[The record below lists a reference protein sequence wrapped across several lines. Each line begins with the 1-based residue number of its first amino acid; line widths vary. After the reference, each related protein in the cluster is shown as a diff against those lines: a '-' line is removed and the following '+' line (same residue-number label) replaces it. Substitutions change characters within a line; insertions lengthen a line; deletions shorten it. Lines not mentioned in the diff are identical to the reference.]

1 MGCGRV
7 NYGSGNPQI
16 YTTGA
21 YIYIRRMWQYL
32 YKKVEYGIRE
42 ENMKNRNRR
51 WGRGLKRNYV
61 LYRVGEK
68 EEESEKF
75 DR

>member
-7 NYGSGNPQI
+7 NYGSENPQI

-21 YIYIRRMWQYL
+21 DIYVYTKDVAIFTQ
-32 YKKVEYGIRE
+32 ESGIWNKERKHE
-42 ENMKNRNRR
+42 KQKQKMGEGAEN
-51 WGRGLKRNYV
+51 G

-75 DR
+75 